1 MPKDPFKIQP
11 ARDVINRTTSERELG
26 QTIREMAEALGWMCY
41 QVLDTREY
49 AKRTSRG
56 FPDQFIARPGRA
68 LALELKTERGIV
80 TPDQDLW
87 IATLDSIPGVTS
99 AVIRPRDLDQVEE
112 LLACKY

>member
-1 MPKDPFKIQP
+1 MPEDPFKLRP
-11 ARDVINRTTSERELG
+11 AREVINRPTSERELG
-26 QTIREMAEALGWMCY
+26 QTNREMAEAFGWMVY
-41 QVLDTREY
+41 QTLDTREY

-80 TPDQDLW
+80 GPDQQLW
-87 IATLDSIPGVTS
+87 VATLDSIPGITG

-112 LLACKY
+112 LLAG